1 MIVVD
6 TSVLID
12 LFRGRD
18 TSGVAA
24 LRRLEADGMPL
35 AIPAVCCQE
44 LLQGA
49 RDQREWKLLLGTL
62 ETQDL
67 LVPADPWQTHVE
79 AARIFFDC
87 RRRGITV
94 RSTLDCLV
102 AQLVLENDGTLLHN
116 DEDYEQIAR
125 IRPLRTIRG

>member
-1 MIVVD
+1 VIVVD

-24 LRRLEADGMPL
+24 LRRFEADGTPL

-44 LLQGA
+44 VLQGA

-67 LVPADPWQTHVE
+67 LVPANPWQTHVE
-79 AARIFFDC
+79 AARIYFDC
-87 RRRGITV
+87 RRRGVTV
-94 RSTLDCLV
+94 RSTLDCLI
-102 AQLVLENDGTLLHN
+102 AQIALENDGALLHS
-116 DEDYEQIAR
+116 DEDYERIAEV
-125 IRPLRTIRG
+125 RPLRTIC